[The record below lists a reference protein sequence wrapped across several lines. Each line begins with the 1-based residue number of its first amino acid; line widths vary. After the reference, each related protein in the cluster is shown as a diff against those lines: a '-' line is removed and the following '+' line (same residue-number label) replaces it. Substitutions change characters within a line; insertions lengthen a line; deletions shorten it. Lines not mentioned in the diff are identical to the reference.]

1 MNKILIPNKSY
12 RNDNT
17 WASMVGANW
26 LFHLRILHP
35 AERLTS
41 DGSWRPVRWKEIA
54 SADIELATASWFDV
68 SKVQLHSGPSG
79 DGWDREPDIG
89 PEDVSFRAPLL
100 KCLFEE
106 NPTTI
111 WVGQWDGWGNF
122 SKPKQASKLE
132 IPSMLRSYYVVA
144 LTQTLEENLTNCE
157 KPDIEAYSQA
167 ARRPVKPL
175 VGARLR
181 MAVNKPHTTRSYMG
195 RGWNLHVRFR
205 YRSPQHYYRLQRG
218 DRRETPPESRFG
230 NREN

>member
-1 MNKILIPNKSY
+1 MNKILIPNKSH

-35 AERLTS
+35 AERLSS

-54 SADIELATASWFDV
+54 SADIDLATASWFDV

-89 PEDVSFRAPLL
+89 PEDVRFRVPLL
-100 KCLFEE
+100 KCLFKE

-144 LTQTLEENLTNCE
+144 LTQTLEESLTNCE
-157 KPDIEAYSQA
+157 KPDVLPDLIWDEAGTFMCVSDIDL
-167 ARRPVKPL
+167 PSTI
-175 VGARLR
+175 VGCNEEIAERLLR
-181 MAVNKPHTTRSYMG
+181 NPALET
-195 RGWNLHVRFR
+195 VRIN
-205 YRSPQHYYRLQRG
+205 SGAPIVI
-218 DRRETPPESRFG
+218 
-230 NREN
+230 